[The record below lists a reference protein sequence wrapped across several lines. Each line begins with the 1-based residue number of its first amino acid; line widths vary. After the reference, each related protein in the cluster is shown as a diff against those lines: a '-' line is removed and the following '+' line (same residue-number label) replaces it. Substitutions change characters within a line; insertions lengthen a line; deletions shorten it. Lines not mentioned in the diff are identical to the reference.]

1 MEQAVQRV
9 LMKSKIHRA
18 TVTRADLHYEGS
30 CGIDPELMR
39 LADIVPGEQLHIV
52 NVSNGSRAVTYAI
65 EGGPG
70 EVALNGA
77 MAHIGEPGDLVI
89 LITYATVDEQE
100 RASFQPRVVM
110 VDGRNRLRGKPTSVL
125 GHAGAAVPDWAAP
138 RGARAAQPGKR
149 TAVH

>member
-1 MEQAVQRV
+1 VQRV

-52 NVSNGSRAVTYAI
+52 NISNGSRAVTYAI

-89 LITYATVDEQE
+89 LITYASVDEAE
-100 RASFQPRVVM
+100 RAGFEPRVLM
-110 VDGRNRLRGKPTSVL
+110 VDQHNRLQGKPTTVL
-125 GHAGAAVPDWAAP
+125 GHPGAPVAWDVPSNGRGGAAK
-138 RGARAAQPGKR
+138 RAG
-149 TAVH
+149 VH

>member
-30 CGIDPELMR
+30 CGIDPELLR

-65 EGGPG
+65 EGEPG
-70 EVALNGA
+70 EIALNGA

-89 LITYATVDEQE
+89 LITYASVDEAE
-100 RASFQPRVVM
+100 RESFQPKVVM
-110 VDGRNRLRGKPTSVL
+110 VDQHNRPRGKPSTVL
-125 GHAGAAVPDWAAP
+125 GHPAAP
-138 RGARAAQPGKR
+138 VPAWARVGAGGRTPSKR

>member
-52 NVSNGSRAVTYAI
+52 NVSNGSRAITYAI

-70 EVALNGA
+70 EITLNGA

-89 LITYATVDEQE
+89 LITYASVDEAE
-100 RASFQPRVVM
+100 RASFEPRVVM
-110 VDGRNRLRGKPTSVL
+110 VDGHNRPRGKPSKVL
-125 GHAGAAVPDWAAP
+125 GHPDAAVPAWA
-138 RGARAAQPGKR
+138 GGRAAPGKR
-149 TAVH
+149 TAVP